1 MIKIKIP
8 KEKSLKEIN
17 SFFIKIG
24 LGELIKESKKKIKPS
39 KELNKKNLL
48 TPYLKNFIDYI
59 SLLT

>member
-24 LGELIKESKKKIKPS
+24 LGELIKQSKKKIKPS
-39 KELNKKNLL
+39 KELKEKKLIK
-48 TPYLKNFIDYI
+48 PMLKQLYR
-59 SLLT
+59 LYQYVC